1 MADKK
6 EGAHDAPRSVS
17 GSEKP
22 APEAEKETDAK
33 AEQAAEQTADAITE
47 VVADAVDD
55 VKKEAEQCQTQQ
67 AADVAAYL
75 ATLQQM
81 QQTHMG
87 MMSDILDKL
96 NLTAERLAELTSPT
110 TSREPLTQEHLSPQT
125 PEPITQAPAEAP
137 ETEVVAEVAPEKA
150 AAEKAPPVARR
161 ARRVV

>member
-1 MADKK
+1 MADEK
-6 EGAHDAPRSVS
+6 EGAQIAPRSVS

-22 APEAEKETDAK
+22 APEAEKEIDDK
-33 AEQAAEQTADAITE
+33 AEQTADAITE
-47 VVADAVDD
+47 IVADAVDD
-55 VKKEAEQCQTQQ
+55 VKEEAEQCQKAQ

-87 MMSDILDKL
+87 MMSDMLDKM
-96 NLTAERLAELTSPT
+96 NLAAERLAELTSPT
-110 TSREPLTQEHLSPQT
+110 TSREPLTQEHSSPQT

-137 ETEVVAEVAPEKA
+137 ETVVVAEVEPEKA
-150 AAEKAPPVARR
+150 EAEKAPPVARR